1 MMKTSFQ
8 ILDLDRDGKMNILNL
23 LHLHK
28 NIPSNSLLGAEIF
41 KVFQF
46 FLEKNLYSKSVLH
59 RVEINAEVFLKILNM
74 KTCIT

>member
-1 MMKTSFQ
+1 MKTSFQ

-41 KVFQF
+41 KVF
-46 FLEKNLYSKSVLH
+46 
-59 RVEINAEVFLKILNM
+59 
-74 KTCIT
+74 